1 LIPEFNV
8 TILGNTSSI
17 PAYGRNHTAQILRFG
32 QECLLLDC
40 GEATQIQMRKYKVK
54 PSKISAIFI
63 SHLHGDH
70 YLGLI
75 GVLSSYHLSKRSEPL
90 RIFGPKGLDEILTA
104 HFRWS
109 NTRLCYPLEFIQ
121 TKTNGLNLLLDHP
134 GFSVFSFPLLH
145 RIPTTGFL
153 IKEKAGLRSLIKEKL
168 QEFKLPIKAIHNIRS
183 GRDFDDENGNV
194 YRVEDFAYPLHP
206 LRSYAFCSD
215 TKFHPEISKYIKGVD
230 LLYHEST
237 FMEADSQKAIE
248 TYHSTA
254 KQAAEIGKISGVKT
268 LLLGHFSSR
277 YLDSSGMLAEAKS
290 VFPNSV
296 LSEEGK
302 TYPIPYLHELIA
314 DR

>member
-1 LIPEFNV
+1 LIPEFEV

-17 PAYGRNHTAQILRFG
+17 PTHGRNHTAQVVRFG
-32 QECLLLDC
+32 QELLLLDC
-40 GEATQIQMRKYKVK
+40 GEGTQIQIRKYKVK
-54 PSKISAIFI
+54 PSKISTIFI

-90 RIFGPKGLDEILTA
+90 KLFGPKGLDEILTT

-121 TKTNGLNLLLDHP
+121 TQPDGLNLLLDHP
-134 GFSVFSFPLLH
+134 RFSVYSFPLIH

-153 IKEKAGLRSLIKEKL
+153 IKEKVGLRSLIKEKL
-168 QEFKLPIKAIHNIRS
+168 LEVSLTIEAIQEIRS
-183 GRDFDDENGNV
+183 GRDFTDELGNIF
-194 YRVEDFAYPLHP
+194 RVEEYAHPLPP

-215 TKFHPEISKYIKGVD
+215 TRFEPKLATYLHGVD

-237 FMEADSQKAIE
+237 FMESDAQRAAD
-248 TYHSTA
+248 TFHSTA
-254 KQAAEIGKISGVKT
+254 KQAAEIARISNVRN

-277 YLDSSGMLAEAKS
+277 YIDLSEMLAEAQT
-290 VFPNSV
+290 VFSNSI

-302 TYPIPYLHELIA
+302 TYPILSHHE
-314 DR
+314 